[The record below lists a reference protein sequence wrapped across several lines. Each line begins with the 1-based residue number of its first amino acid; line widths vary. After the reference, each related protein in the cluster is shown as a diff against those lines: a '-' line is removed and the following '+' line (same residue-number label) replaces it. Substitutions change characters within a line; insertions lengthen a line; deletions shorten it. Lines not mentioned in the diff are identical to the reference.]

1 MSRPSIA
8 SQVLE
13 ALADERR
20 VIVADWRFHVT
31 YMRVARS
38 SGYALPDGARVH
50 QLIKSL
56 RSARHI
62 EPIEDVSGI
71 FRITI
76 PYASIL
82 PAPQETILQEAS
94 PFAVFSYFTAAAYHD
109 LTYEIPQTI
118 HLAEFGNNVTRL
130 PLGTT
135 PEDWID
141 VPTPKRRVP
150 LAIGGTPVQ
159 WSGTKSDWDFGHM
172 VGHVQG
178 NPIYVTSLERTM
190 LDVLRFPDRSGGA
203 LEVLRIWKRA
213 ISGTK
218 LDVLID
224 YANRFN
230 QTLLR
235 QRTGFLLE
243 QLGVEHPVLDDWA
256 KNSVRGS
263 SARLI
268 ASREFS
274 PTFSERWNLSINVP
288 DSFLAELHDAP

>member
-38 SGYALPDGARVH
+38 RSYALPDGARVN
-50 QLIKSL
+50 QLIRSL

-62 EPIEDVSGI
+62 EPIEDVTGI

-82 PAPQETILQEAS
+82 PMPQETILQEAN
-94 PFAVFSYFTAAAYHD
+94 PVAVFGYFTAAAYHD
-109 LTYEIPQTI
+109 LTYEVPQTI
-118 HLAEFGNNVTRL
+118 HLAEFGSSVSRL

-141 VPTPKRRVP
+141 VPMPKRRVP
-150 LAIGGTPVQ
+150 RTIGGTPVQ

-213 ISGTK
+213 ISGAN
-218 LDVLID
+218 LGLLVD

-288 DSFLAELHDAP
+288 DSFLAELRDDP